1 MADLVLVSGNS
12 PILYPVNDPIA
23 TLVFQAG
30 RGEVDTVLID
40 GRVLKYRGEP
50 LGIDLDR
57 ARTLA
62 ENSRDHLRAAICEQS
77 WQQAMNPPLSR

>member
-1 MADLVLVSGNS
+1 M
-12 PILYPVNDPIA
+12 NDPIA

-30 RGEVDTVLID
+30 RGEVDTVLVD
-40 GRVLKYRGEP
+40 GRVLKHRGEP

-62 ENSRDHLRAAICEQS
+62 ENSRDHLRTAIGGSPDHREVTS
-77 WQQAMNPPLSR
+77 KGKAFWLEAR